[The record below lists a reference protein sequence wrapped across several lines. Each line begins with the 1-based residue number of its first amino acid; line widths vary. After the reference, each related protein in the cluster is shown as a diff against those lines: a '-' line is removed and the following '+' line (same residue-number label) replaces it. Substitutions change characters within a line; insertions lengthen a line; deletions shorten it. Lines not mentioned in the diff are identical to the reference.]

1 VGASLLAKAAVHSTL
16 FWLMDCYREQARSHT
31 GMAVVSKFVPA
42 HNWSVQSTFYLIGLA
57 NIFPAV

>member
-1 VGASLLAKAAVHSTL
+1 
-16 FWLMDCYREQARSHT
+16 MDCYREQARSHR